1 MAELRIAPSDIYY
14 SQSSISNC
22 FSEASE
28 HTENSIG
35 DTVDGIFLKRYRI
48 DDIPKISVVRKGD
61 VWVTAD
67 NRRLWVFKAL
77 ESLGQ
82 CARISVIIKRRI
94 SYKKSVVQK
103 DIKVRGDPGGIF
115 YKLKVRLCDVKTIK
129 KPMLF
134 YSLTS
139 LVYIFVGFF
148 FRRKMK

>member
-14 SQSSISNC
+14 SQSSISSC

-35 DTVDGIFLKRYRI
+35 DTVDGILLKRYRI

-67 NRRLWVFKAL
+67 NRRLWVFKTL

-82 CARISVIIKRRI
+82 CARISVIIKKRI
-94 SYKKSVVQK
+94 SNKKSVVQK

-115 YKLKVRLCDVKTIK
+115 YKLKTQHQMNFHDVLLAMSRICLDTK
-129 KPMLF
+129 
-134 YSLTS
+134 
-139 LVYIFVGFF
+139 
-148 FRRKMK
+148 

>member
-22 FSEASE
+22 FGEASE

-35 DTVDGIFLKRYRI
+35 DTIDGILLKRYRI

-67 NRRLWVFKAL
+67 NRRLWVFKTL

-82 CARISVIIKRRI
+82 CARISVIIKKRI
-94 SYKKSVVQK
+94 SNKKSVVQK

-115 YKLKVRLCDVKTIK
+115 YKLKVRVCDVKTIK
-129 KPMLF
+129 IQC
-134 YSLTS
+134 YSIL
-139 LVYIFVGFF
+139 
-148 FRRKMK
+148 